1 MASKT
6 YDYITLVNNDERS
19 LNLRGRMRYLIM
31 HVYRKLMYTA
41 NCFMAVIGCANA
53 ASALDPNA
61 TWLTEDGRVR
71 VRVEQCGAKQE
82 QICGYVVWMREPVDA
97 KGHALLDE
105 SNPDPAKRSRRL
117 LGHQLIMGLSPGSE
131 GRFSGRIYSADN
143 GKYYNIT
150 LWRESDKLQVR
161 GCMISVLCVTQNWS
175 LAPNIIQGQL
185 VGLTGDPGGP
195 KPDKEWVAPKPTK
208 SIPVTKATK

>member
-1 MASKT
+1 MSCLLT
-6 YDYITLVNNDERS
+6 RLS
-19 LNLRGRMRYLIM
+19 LKFIYP
-31 HVYRKLMYTA
+31 VS
-41 NCFMAVIGCANA
+41 CFMAVIGYANA

-97 KGHALLDE
+97 KGHAFLDE
-105 SNPDPAKRSRRL
+105 NNPDPAKRSRRL

-131 GRFSGRIYSADN
+131 GRFSGQIYSADS
-143 GKYYNIT
+143 GEYYNIT
-150 LWRESDKLQVR
+150 LWRESDKLKVG
-161 GCMISVLCVTQNWS
+161 GCMMSVLCVTQNWS

-185 VGLTGDPGGP
+185 VGQTSDPDGP
-195 KPDKEWVAPKPTK
+195 KPDKEWAEPKPTK
-208 SIPVTKATK
+208 SIPVTKAPK